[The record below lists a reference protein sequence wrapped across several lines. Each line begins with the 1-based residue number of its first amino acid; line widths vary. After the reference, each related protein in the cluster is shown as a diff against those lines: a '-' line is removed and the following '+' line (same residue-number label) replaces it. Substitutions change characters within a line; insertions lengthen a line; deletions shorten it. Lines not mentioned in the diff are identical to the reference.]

1 MSESIKTGDELPP
14 DANDD
19 ITDDLGDGAKKVT
32 DDTASDNKTTDES
45 EASSTDVKK
54 PVEAAHGKTEATQ
67 NKPKNKNA
75 KQKSKQG
82 DDTVKN
88 ENMPLV
94 ILAAMGLVLI
104 LYLRN
109 KPLNR
114 TEVKS
119 SWAPNPKSSPVNQP
133 LSTTSQLV
141 KL

>member
-67 NKPKNKNA
+67 NKNA